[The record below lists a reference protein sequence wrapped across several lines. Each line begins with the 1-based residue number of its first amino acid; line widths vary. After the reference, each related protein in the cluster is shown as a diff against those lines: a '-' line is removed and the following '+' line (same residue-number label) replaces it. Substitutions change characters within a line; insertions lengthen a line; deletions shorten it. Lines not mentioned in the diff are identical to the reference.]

1 MSRAGIAG
9 GLHCADAGR
18 TRSRKSNEAGWST
31 GAVTSSG
38 GRGSGRGTVSQFS
51 NPRCR
56 RTVGATQHTV
66 HPTAVN
72 WRAAFLRLTSPRDS
86 ILRNGEDAQRPGY
99 ARRRLRHRLA
109 SPGRGQAR
117 HAAQDDQGCQGPP
130 HAEPRPGPGPVAA
143 NLPLPP
149 AVRRRWQGPSGPA
162 QGYSA
167 HLELASYGSS
177 IC

>member
-1 MSRAGIAG
+1 MSRAG

-18 TRSRKSNEAGWST
+18 TRSRKANEAGWST

-130 HAEPRPGPGPVAA
+130 HARTAARAGARRCLPAASASSPPPVAR
-143 NLPLPP
+143 PL
-149 AVRRRWQGPSGPA
+149 GPSSRLLRPPRA
-162 QGYSA
+162 S
-167 HLELASYGSS
+167 ELR
-177 IC
+177 